1 MDDLIF
7 LRPWWLAA
15 VLPLALML
23 WRVLRRPVSAGGW
36 ERLMS
41 PQMLAAMHALGSF
54 SGSASRGERL
64 LPVAALLP
72 LILGLSGP
80 ALPRPDLPVMARA
93 DTVILAIDLSAS
105 VANNGQALL
114 QAQQAAAALL
124 QGLPGRPVGLILYG
138 NEAFAASAPTTDPRR
153 LETMIAVLD
162 AGLMPARGSS
172 PGAAIGLAARM
183 LAHPQQA
190 DLILISD
197 GGGVD
202 RIAQAEAARLSGLG
216 AGIWPVRV
224 EGVAAG
230 APVPEPNA
238 MAPLASGGRVLNWN
252 EVDDLAAELAG
263 RGVRHRVAE
272 LQAFGYRDF
281 GPLLAALAVVPL
293 LMMIRRRS

>member
-1 MDDLIF
+1 MEDLIL

-15 VLPLALML
+15 FLPLALTL
-23 WRVLRRPVSAGGW
+23 WWVLRRRAPAGGW

-41 PQMLAAMHALGSF
+41 PQMLAAMQALGSF
-54 SGSASRGERL
+54 SGSASRGARL
-64 LPVAALLP
+64 LPAAALVP

-80 ALPRPDLPVMARA
+80 ALPRQDLPLLART
-93 DTVILAIDLSAS
+93 DTVLLAIDLSAS
-105 VANNGQALL
+105 VAEGQALL

-172 PGAAIGLAARM
+172 PGAAIGLAGRM
-183 LAHPQQA
+183 LADPRQS

-202 RIAQAEAARLSGLG
+202 RIARAEAARLSGLG
-216 AGIWPVRV
+216 TRIWPVRV
-224 EGVAAG
+224 DGIAAG
-230 APVPEPNA
+230 APVPEPDA
-238 MAPLASGGRVLNWN
+238 MAPLASSGRVLGWN
-252 EVDDLAAELAG
+252 EVDDLASDLGG
-263 RGVRHRVAE
+263 RGERQRVAE
-272 LQAFGYRDF
+272 LQALGYRDL
-281 GPLLAALAVVPL
+281 GPLLAALAALPL
-293 LMMIRRRS
+293 LMMLRRRS